1 MNARFSKLSIKHRL
15 VGALGILI
23 AGLLLV
29 DGVGLHAVGTLAA
42 DQSSLGNNTLP
53 SVRYA
58 SELRGDVIDVR
69 VSVVNH
75 ILYPEA
81 AQMQA
86 EEAALSQKT
95 EAVAAAMRHYA
106 PLIDTARER
115 ELFDVFD
122 REWQRYLAAIPGVLE
137 HSRTGRKEQ
146 ALRES
151 LIGIRPH
158 IKAASKAL
166 EEIVA
171 LDNAKGEAAVAQGT
185 STASGAKRF
194 MLAIGAVALVL
205 ATVLGTVIVRSIAAS
220 VHAVLGPMRQLA
232 AGDLAV
238 AIPHQGERNEIGQIA
253 DAVQVFKEAG
263 IEARRLAALQAEAD
277 AAKMRRAE
285 LLDRITRGFER
296 EAGALTDE
304 LTEAATEMEATAA
317 SMTEIA
323 AQTNTLAVS
332 VSAAAEQTSG
342 NVQRVASAT
351 EEMAAS
357 VQEIS
362 GQVTHSV
369 AIAASAIARAQET
382 GCIIRELSDSAE
394 RIGAAA
400 GLISG
405 VAGQTNLLALNA
417 TIEAARAGEAGR
429 GFAVVAAEVKTLAEQ
444 TAKATQEI
452 TARIDAIQ
460 SATRDAVEA
469 VQGVSRTID
478 AMSGIA
484 THIASA
490 IEEQG
495 AATREIARNVQE
507 AAHGTQQV
515 TGHIGSVR
523 EGASDTGSAAT
534 QVLGAARTLAVRS
547 DGLSRAVRS
556 FLDEVRAA

>member
-1 MNARFSKLSIKHRL
+1 MKAWFAKLSIQHRL
-15 VGALGILI
+15 VGALGLLI
-23 AGLLLV
+23 VCLLLV
-29 DGVGLHAVGTLAA
+29 GGVGLHAVGDLAE
-42 DQSSLGNNTLP
+42 DQIRLGNGTLP

-58 SELRGDVIDVR
+58 GELRGNVIDVR

-81 AQMQA
+81 AHMRA
-86 EEAALSQKT
+86 EEAALAKKT
-95 EAVAAAMRHYA
+95 EAVAAAMRNYA
-106 PLIDTARER
+106 PLIDGPKER
-115 ELFDVFD
+115 ALFDVFD
-122 REWQRYLAAIPGVLE
+122 REWKSYLAAIPAVLE
-137 HSRTGRKEQ
+137 YSRTGRKDL

-151 LIGIRPH
+151 LVGVRPH
-158 IKAASKAL
+158 IKAASQAL

-171 LDNAKGEAAVAQGT
+171 LNNASGETAIAQGAAA
-185 STASGAKRF
+185 ASGAKRL
-194 MLAIGAVALVL
+194 MLAIGAIALVL
-205 ATVLGTVIVRSIAAS
+205 ATALGALIVRSIAAS
-220 VHAVLGPMRQLA
+220 VRAVLEPMRRLA

-253 DAVQVFKEAG
+253 DAVQVFKDSG

-304 LTEAATEMEATAA
+304 LTAAATEMEATAA

-323 AQTNTLAVS
+323 AQTNTLAASVS
-332 VSAAAEQTSG
+332 VAAEQTSG
-342 NVQRVASAT
+342 NVQQVASAT

-369 AIAASAIARAQET
+369 EIAASAIARAQET
-382 GCIIRELSDSAE
+382 GTIIRELSDSAD

-405 VAGQTNLLALNA
+405 VASQTNLLALNA

-444 TAKATQEI
+444 TARATQEI
-452 TARIDAIQ
+452 SARIGAIQ
-460 SATRDAVEA
+460 SATRGAVEA

-478 AMSGIA
+478 DMSGIA

-495 AATREIARNVQE
+495 AATREIARNVQA
-507 AAHGTQQV
+507 AAHGTRQV

-523 EGASDTGSAAT
+523 EGAGETGSAAT
-534 QVLGAARTLAVRS
+534 QVLDAARTLAVRS

>member
-1 MNARFSKLSIKHRL
+1 MKAWFSKLSIKHRL

-58 SELRGDVIDVR
+58 SELRGNVIDVR

-171 LDNAKGEAAVAQGT
+171 LDNAKGEAAVAQGA

-205 ATVLGTVIVRSIAAS
+205 ATVLG
-220 VHAVLGPMRQLA
+220 Q
-232 AGDLAV
+232 
-238 AIPHQGERNEIGQIA
+238 
-253 DAVQVFKEAG
+253 
-263 IEARRLAALQAEAD
+263 
-277 AAKMRRAE
+277 
-285 LLDRITRGFER
+285 
-296 EAGALTDE
+296 
-304 LTEAATEMEATAA
+304 
-317 SMTEIA
+317 
-323 AQTNTLAVS
+323 
-332 VSAAAEQTSG
+332 
-342 NVQRVASAT
+342 
-351 EEMAAS
+351 
-357 VQEIS
+357 
-362 GQVTHSV
+362 
-369 AIAASAIARAQET
+369 
-382 GCIIRELSDSAE
+382 
-394 RIGAAA
+394 
-400 GLISG
+400 
-405 VAGQTNLLALNA
+405 
-417 TIEAARAGEAGR
+417 
-429 GFAVVAAEVKTLAEQ
+429 
-444 TAKATQEI
+444 
-452 TARIDAIQ
+452 
-460 SATRDAVEA
+460 
-469 VQGVSRTID
+469 
-478 AMSGIA
+478 
-484 THIASA
+484 
-490 IEEQG
+490 
-495 AATREIARNVQE
+495 
-507 AAHGTQQV
+507 
-515 TGHIGSVR
+515 
-523 EGASDTGSAAT
+523 
-534 QVLGAARTLAVRS
+534 
-547 DGLSRAVRS
+547 
-556 FLDEVRAA
+556 

>member
-1 MNARFSKLSIKHRL
+1 MKAWFSKLSIKHRL

-158 IKAASKAL
+158 IKAASTAL

-171 LDNAKGEAAVAQGT
+171 LDNAKGEAAVAQGA

-323 AQTNTLAVS
+323 AHTNTLAVS

-369 AIAASAIARAQET
+369 AIATSAIARAQET

-478 AMSGIA
+478 DMSGIA

-547 DGLSRAVRS
+547 DHLSRAVRS

>member
-1 MNARFSKLSIKHRL
+1 MTSWFAKLSIRHR
-15 VGALGILI
+15 I
-23 AGLLLV
+23 AGVLGVLIVCLLV
-29 DGVGLHAVGTLAA
+29 VNGVGLHAVGTLAD
-42 DQSSLGNNTLP
+42 DQSRLGNNALP

-58 SELRGDVIDVR
+58 GELRGNVIDVR

-75 ILYPEA
+75 ILYSDPA
-81 AQMQA
+81 RMRT

-95 EAVAAAMRHYA
+95 EAVTAAMHHY
-106 PLIDTARER
+106 ER
-115 ELFDVFD
+115 LVDGAAERDLFDAFD
-122 REWQRYLAAIPGVLE
+122 REWKSYLAAIPAVLE
-137 HSRTGRKEQ
+137 HSRTGRKDL
-146 ALRES
+146 AMRENLVS
-151 LIGIRPH
+151 VRPH
-158 IKAASKAL
+158 IKAASETL
-166 EEIVA
+166 ERIVA
-171 LDNAKGEAAVAQGT
+171 LNNDNGRKAVAEGEV
-185 STASGAKRF
+185 TASDARRL
-194 MLAIGAVALVL
+194 MLAIGVVALVL
-205 ATVLGTVIVRSIAAS
+205 ATSLGTLIVRSISAS
-220 VHAVLGPMRQLA
+220 VRAVLGPMRKLA
-232 AGDLAV
+232 AGDLSV
-238 AIPHQGERNEIGQIA
+238 AIPHQGEPNEIGQIA
-253 DAVQVFKEAG
+253 DAVQVFKEAS

-285 LLDRITRGFER
+285 ILDRITRGFET
-296 EAGALTDE
+296 EAGALTEE
-304 LTEAATEMEATAA
+304 LAAAATEMEATAA

-323 AQTNTLAVS
+323 AQTTTLATNVS
-332 VSAAAEQTSG
+332 VAAEQTSG
-342 NVQRVASAT
+342 NVQQVASAT

-369 AIAASAIARAQET
+369 GIAASAIARAQET
-382 GCIIRELSDSAE
+382 GTIIRELSDSAD

-405 VAGQTNLLALNA
+405 VASQTNLLALNA

-444 TAKATQEI
+444 TARATQEI
-452 TARIDAIQ
+452 TARIGAIQ
-460 SATRDAVEA
+460 SATRGAVEA

-478 AMSGIA
+478 DMSGIA

-507 AAHGTQQV
+507 AAQGTRQV

-523 EGASDTGSAAT
+523 AGASETGSAAT

>member
-1 MNARFSKLSIKHRL
+1 MMTWFSTLSIKHRL

-23 AGLLLV
+23 TCLLLV
-29 DGVGLHAVGTLAA
+29 DGVGFRAVGDLAD
-42 DQSSLGNNTLP
+42 DQGHLGHNTLP

-58 SELRGDVIDVR
+58 SELRGNVIDAR

-81 AQMQA
+81 AHMEA
-86 EEAALSQKT
+86 EEAALAQKT
-95 EAVAAAMRHYA
+95 KAVSSTMRAYA
-106 PLIDTARER
+106 PLIESARER
-115 ELFDVFD
+115 ELFDAFD
-122 REWQRYLAAIPGVLE
+122 RAWTSYLAAVPGVLE
-137 HSRTGRKEQ
+137 ASRSGRKEQ
-146 ALRES
+146 ALREN
-151 LIGIRPH
+151 LVNVRPH

-171 LDNAKGEAAVAQGT
+171 LNNDNGERAVAQGT
-185 STASGAKRF
+185 LLATDAKRL
-194 MLAIGAVALVL
+194 MLAIGCGALVL
-205 ATVLGTVIVRSIAAS
+205 ATLLGTVIVRSISAS
-220 VHAVLGPMRQLA
+220 VGAVLEPMRRLA
-232 AGDLAV
+232 AGDFAV
-238 AIPHQGERNEIGQIA
+238 AIPHQGERSEIGQIA

-285 LLDRITRGFER
+285 LLDRITRGFES
-296 EAGALTDE
+296 EASALTDE
-304 LTEAATEMEATAA
+304 LSAAATEMEATAA

-323 AQTNTLAVS
+323 EQTNSLAVS
-332 VSAAAEQTSG
+332 VSVAAEQTSG
-342 NVQRVASAT
+342 NVQQVASAT

-369 AIAASAIARAQET
+369 AIAGSAIARAKET
-382 GCIIRELSDSAE
+382 RGIIEALSDSAD

-405 VAGQTNLLALNA
+405 VASQTNLLALNA

-444 TAKATQEI
+444 TARATQEI
-452 TARIDAIQ
+452 SARIGAIQ
-460 SATRDAVEA
+460 SATRDAVGA

-478 AMSGIA
+478 DMSGIA

-507 AAHGTQQV
+507 AARGTEQV

-523 EGASDTGSAAT
+523 EGASETGSAAT

-547 DGLSRAVRS
+547 DGLSRVVRS

>member
-1 MNARFSKLSIKHRL
+1 MRIWFSRLSIKHRL
-15 VGALGILI
+15 VGVLGLLI
-23 AGLLLV
+23 GCLLLV
-29 DGVGLHAVGTLAA
+29 DGLGLHAVGTLAD
-42 DQSSLGNNTLP
+42 DQAHLGTNTLP

-58 SELRGDVIDVR
+58 GELRGDVIDVR

-75 ILYPEA
+75 ILYTDA
-81 AQMQA
+81 ARMQA
-86 EEAALSQKT
+86 EEAALSKKT
-95 EAVAAAMRHYA
+95 EATAAAMRNFA
-106 PLIDTARER
+106 PLIGDARER
-115 ELFDVFD
+115 ELFDGFR
-122 REWQRYLAAIPGVLE
+122 REWQSYLAAIPAVLE
-137 HSRTGRKEQ
+137 YSRTGHKDL

-151 LIGIRPH
+151 LVGVRPH
-158 IKAASKAL
+158 IKAASQAL

-171 LDNAKGEAAVAQGT
+171 LNNAKGENAVAQGVA
-185 STASGAKRF
+185 TASKAKRL
-194 MLAIGAVALVL
+194 MLAIGALALVV
-205 ATVLGTVIVRSIAAS
+205 ATILGTLIVRSIAAR
-220 VHAVLGPMRQLA
+220 VRAVLEPMRQLA

-238 AIPHQGERNEIGQIA
+238 AIPHQGEANEIGQIA

-285 LLDRITRGFER
+285 LLDRITRDFER
-296 EAGALTDE
+296 EAGALTGE
-304 LTEAATEMEATAA
+304 LTAAATEMEATAA

-332 VSAAAEQTSG
+332 VAVAAEQTSG
-342 NVQRVASAT
+342 NVQQVASAT
-351 EEMAAS
+351 DEMAAS

-369 AIAASAIARAQET
+369 AIAGAAIARAQET
-382 GCIIRELSDSAE
+382 GTIIQELSDSAD
-394 RIGAAA
+394 RIGVAA

-405 VAGQTNLLALNA
+405 VASQTNLLALNA

-444 TAKATQEI
+444 TARATQEI
-452 TARIDAIQ
+452 SARIGAIQ
-460 SATRDAVEA
+460 SATRGAVEA

-478 AMSGIA
+478 DMSGIA

-507 AAHGTQQV
+507 AAHGTRQV
-515 TGHIGSVR
+515 TDHIGSVR
-523 EGASDTGSAAT
+523 EGAGETGSAAT

-547 DGLSRAVRS
+547 DGLSRAVRK

>member
-1 MNARFSKLSIKHRL
+1 MKAWFSTLSIKHRL

-42 DQSSLGNNTLP
+42 DQSSLGSNTLP

-158 IKAASKAL
+158 IKAASTAL

-171 LDNAKGEAAVAQGT
+171 LDNAKGEAAVAQGA

-323 AQTNTLAVS
+323 AHTNTLAVS

-342 NVQRVASAT
+342 NVQRVAGAT

-369 AIAASAIARAQET
+369 AIATSAIARAQET

-478 AMSGIA
+478 DMSGIA

-547 DGLSRAVRS
+547 DDLSRAVRS